1 VSDLSFKAS
10 KKDRSPLTFDI
21 EGDKRQYTFKPP
33 KTAAMVMPMLDSDD
47 DLDAARAYFA
57 WLDKGLD
64 EEDRAHLLDRLNDDT
79 DDLDF
84 DDLEVIVEGIVEA
97 VSGRPTT

>member
-21 EGDKRQYTFKPP
+21 DGDKYQYTFTPP
-33 KTAAMVMPMLDSDD
+33 KTAAMVMPMLDSDN
-47 DLDAARAYFA
+47 DLDAAKAFFA

-64 EEDRAHLLDRLNDDT
+64 EEDRDHLLARLNNDT

-84 DDLEVIVEGIVEA
+84 DDLEDIVEGIVEA